1 MKEFTDLL
9 KFLYEA
15 GGAVIPWVV
24 LVIVVFLTVKTWPHL
39 MEWLKAKTKAQGDLA
54 TREAERNE
62 IMRNSNV
69 VITNC
74 TETMTMIRDYME
86 RNAYRATAEMERHE
100 ELSAERFAQMQDSI
114 ERIGDDVG
122 TIKERAGIMLD
133 RTRD

>member
-15 GGAVIPWVV
+15 GGAVIPWVLLV
-24 LVIVVFLTVKTWPHL
+24 LLVFLTVKAWPYFID
-39 MEWLKAKTKAQGDLA
+39 WIKAKTKAQGDLA

-62 IMRNSNV
+62 IMRNCNV
-69 VITNC
+69 VINNC
-74 TETMTMIRDYME
+74 TEMMSLTRDYME

-100 ELSAERFAQMQDSI
+100 ELSAERFARMQTSI
-114 ERIGDDVG
+114 DRIGEDVG
-122 TIKERAGIMLD
+122 SIKNQAGIMLD